1 MRKFGFEE
9 PESVL
14 GVSGLCERAAGR
26 LPEGDFERWS
36 AELLVAP
43 ALGCLAALGFIG
55 CLRAVGHLAYLL
67 PAWLAS
73 A

>member
-26 LPEGDFERWS
+26 LPGGDFERWS
-36 AELLVAP
+36 AELLAGP

-67 PAWLAS
+67 PTWLVPA
-73 A
+73 